1 MNDTMPT
8 LYSSLSLGRSSWAV
22 MGTFSV
28 EIDVLKTLCLRLTAM
43 LLALLV
49 AALVTELAPATVLTL
64 I

>member
-1 MNDTMPT
+1 
-8 LYSSLSLGRSSWAV
+8 